1 MVRTGQTLVLLLFP
15 FFLSAQI
22 PGVWTSAGLKATSGG
37 PWSWSAQLESRWE
50 GPHDTGFLDLAV
62 SREWGR
68 HFEANFQ
75 WRTSMNHGDIGYS
88 PEYRAALRLIAK
100 GDLGR
105 GSWDARFMAQEARA
119 WILVPDWAAAPLGR
133 SALRGRVGYTSPWM
147 GRWRWGLSTESIWR
161 DHTFDAQ
168 RNRLDLDLD
177 LNSADRLTLGYQ
189 LELGP
194 ADPDH
199 VLRIGWTHD
208 LGTWQPLR
216 DRRRA
221 AVPPA
226 RSFDATGSPVI
237 TEGRSAGLPVCAA
250 DQIFLSEAGTATKP
264 ADFIE
269 LHNPTDRDCRL
280 TGWRFDDEEQLED
293 WVGTT
298 EVVPALGCW
307 VAYSDG
313 PGGFDSGLSAEGERI
328 YLADPEG
335 NVRVYTLSA
344 GTKKL
349 AETFDFSGVSRAAP
363 PSPGRHLPH
372 GE

>member
-1 MVRTGQTLVLLLFP
+1 MVRTGQTLALLLLP
-15 FFLSAQI
+15 FFLSAQV

-37 PWSWSAQLESRWE
+37 PWSWSAQVESRWD

-75 WRTSMNHGDIGYS
+75 WRTSLNHGDIGYA

-105 GSWDARFMAQEARA
+105 GSWDARFMAQEARP

-177 LNSADRLTLGYQ
+177 LNSADRLTLGFQ

-349 AETFDFSGVSRAAP
+349 AETFDFSGVSRVAP
-363 PSPGRHLPH
+363 PSPGRHLPL